1 MYTLEVETTKG
12 KQKETIY
19 EIHELS
25 FLDKLLS
32 CKDSS
37 KRGVHYLDI
46 PCAFDIETTNIYE
59 KDETGKP
66 KKEPRPYAFMY
77 HWQFCFDDQVV
88 FGRRWESFQDL
99 LKALE
104 KNLNLNSKNRLV
116 VWVHNLPF
124 EWTFIKDFIEY
135 EDGFFKDER
144 APLKIVTKGGIEFRC
159 SYALSNMS
167 LQKFCENEIDV
178 IHYKLADTYDYEK
191 IRTPATP
198 MTSEDAQEVDNILR
212 GGFDRLSLKECYS
225 LLVIPGNVFQDKV
238 SLLQWAKIAFKYK
251 VMLITDHADEYSFDD
266 LFANTEGYK
275 DSDIELQN
283 VIVTANWLVGRES
296 EKLSENE
303 KESAAFYIAS
313 SGALAGKLYDESA
326 SMAQGAGGKK
336 YGTLDGVKGVK
347 LDLLKSEIA
356 SLMDNQVIPM
366 VYSEGRVMAFN
377 NSTLYNGDNTAMK
390 EYPIVRVFDWVK
402 KVLMNF
408 VHEVALEN
416 WDPYNSPKNLKSKIQ
431 AFLNDYK
438 GYGNLFQNY
447 EIKEPT
453 QDPVTKRITCDISL
467 TPFYSAKNF
476 IIKVAADKKDKDAQ
490 MA

>member
-1 MYTLEVETTKG
+1 MAETEAKKAIITEQAADAEVRSEEKKDT
-12 KQKETIY
+12 
-19 EIHELS
+19 S
-25 FLDKLLS
+25 KLLS
-32 CKDSS
+32 AFGGFNAVRGFMPDADNLNPAKKAAKAVFLSDKRFKDKRESLVNDIKGWLEILDEGHSSATEFVDACKAKEEKFQGVLSQGITDALYATANLERSYRSLDSFF
-37 KRGVHYLDI
+37 KT
-46 PCAFDIETTNIYE
+46 ANAE
-59 KDETGKP
+59 K
-66 KKEPRPYAFMY
+66 
-77 HWQFCFDDQVV
+77 V
-88 FGRRWESFQDL
+88 
-99 LKALE
+99 
-104 KNLNLNSKNRLV
+104 KNLRVINV
-116 VWVHNLPF
+116 Y
-124 EWTFIKDFIEY
+124 KDDIA
-135 EDGFFKDER
+135 DDDSGF
-144 APLKIVTKGGIEFRC
+144 
-159 SYALSNMS
+159 
-167 LQKFCENEIDV
+167 
-178 IHYKLADTYDYEK
+178 
-191 IRTPATP
+191 
-198 MTSEDAQEVDNILR
+198 AQEVDNILR
-212 GGFDRLSLKECYS
+212 GGFDRLSLKDCYS
-225 LLVIPGNVFQDKV
+225 LMVVPGNVFQDKV

-283 VIVTANWLVGRES
+283 VIMTANWLVGRES
-296 EKLSENE
+296 EKLSEDE
-303 KESAAFYIAS
+303 KESAAFYIAG

-416 WDPYNSPKNLKSKIQ
+416 WDPYNSPKNLKAKIQ